1 MEQKAAMKKLLI
13 TALTGLSAM
22 FLLTGCEEQTDTT
35 LKSSTNATI
44 TKKISKAAK
53 PELVDTHVPHTI
65 NFQSKKIKLMATYG
79 IDKRYAHKWRFTGT
93 ESVNL
98 AIKPVENYSNI
109 KLGINNVYADVSI
122 SSRYARYDSV
132 RQDSVNI
139 GYSDLPKGMAAISK
153 QDGYTLPFQVES
165 INANQ
170 TSFYMIN
177 GFGNSDT
184 HRISEN
190 ELRENAYGA
199 KLDVVW
205 TLAIT
210 DKNGNTYFKTINDA
224 VGIPYKQADC
234 MKQHKYSVER
244 AILWR
249 LKIKKVIR

>member
-53 PELVDTHVPHTI
+53 PELVDTHVPHI
-65 NFQSKKIKLMATYG
+65 IDFKGKKIKLMATYG

-98 AIKPVENYSNI
+98 SIKPVEDYPNI
-109 KLGINNVYADVSI
+109 ELGINNVYADVSI
-122 SSRYARYDSV
+122 SSKYARYDSV

-139 GYSDLPKGMAAISK
+139 SYSDLPKGIVAMSK
-153 QDGYTLPFQVES
+153 QDGYRLPFQVES

-177 GFGNSDT
+177 GFGNSST

-210 DKNGNTYFKTINDA
+210 DNNGNTYFKTINDA
-224 VGIPYKQADC
+224 VGIPYK
-234 MKQHKYSVER
+234 
-244 AILWR
+244 
-249 LKIKKVIR
+249 